1 MAKYTVEH
9 ACGHTHEYH
18 QLFGPLKERDRKL
31 EWLAEQDCPDCRRE
45 AELAK
50 AMADETPVTAEIIPM
65 LAYPHEPGTIE
76 LTIVFKGGTYRRKG
90 ELERIACYG
99 ELPAGSGLFGLLN
112 AHERKGWHT
121 RCVIGGNEL
130 KGVDGEGFL
139 HVVSKH
145 ACLPDDIK
153 PILPSEMT
161 PDLALL
167 EERMLQAIRESDALA
182 SLPKE
187 PEVHELP
194 DLLGVSGHWNGKFY
208 GKSGLDIYVDGNRM
222 VVPADTKTRWEAE
235 AAEHSAWLNSRDSAI
250 ESLRAAQQ

>member
-112 AHERKGWHT
+112 A
-121 RCVIGGNEL
+121 
-130 KGVDGEGFL
+130 GFL